1 MGDHSLKG
9 KGEPA
14 VMRPRRSQPW
24 VGSKRIFR
32 SLGANARNDASITKL
47 LSPAKP
53 AKSPSGGAEPQKFPS
68 STADA
73 CRPSDA
79 ELRANA
85 VDIDSE
91 EEAIGGGVAMEA
103 VPPSNPSS
111 SRRMSEGGA

>member
-1 MGDHSLKG
+1 MPTH
-9 KGEPA
+9 
-14 VMRPRRSQPW
+14 
-24 VGSKRIFR
+24 
-32 SLGANARNDASITKL
+32 
-47 LSPAKP
+47 
-53 AKSPSGGAEPQKFPS
+53 
-68 STADA
+68 
-73 CRPSDA
+73 SDA